1 MRWYH
6 RLFLSIVIWGFAI
19 YFVGVLQVY
28 LNSTPRLVDGIGGA
42 GIDVAF
48 VATIAFIMFPNKFPI
63 K

>member
-1 MRWYH
+1 
-6 RLFLSIVIWGFAI
+6 LFLSIVIWGFAI